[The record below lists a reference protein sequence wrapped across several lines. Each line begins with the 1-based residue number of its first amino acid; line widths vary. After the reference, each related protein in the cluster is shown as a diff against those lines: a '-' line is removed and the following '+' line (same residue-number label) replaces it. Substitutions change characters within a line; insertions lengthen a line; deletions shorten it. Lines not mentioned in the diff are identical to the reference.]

1 LEAARRICQA
11 LFQKVEIDE
20 LVERTIHI
28 ALEVI
33 GAEAGSILLADPD
46 SQQLVFRY
54 VVGGKAEDLH
64 GTGIPWDKGIAGAV
78 FHSGEPVVSGDIT
91 QDDRHFGEIDA
102 RTGYRTRDMIVL
114 PLKRW
119 GGEPIGVLEA
129 LNKRDGQL
137 DQDDVAILTIIS
149 ALSAETIEQ
158 ARLFEEAKLAEV
170 VRILGDIGHDVKN
183 LLQPVV
189 TATGLLQEEI
199 DELYAALPP
208 AELRKAEASHEMCNE
223 VIAMLRES
231 SQRIQN
237 RMKQIADC
245 VKGLSAPPMFAPCQV
260 GDVVKSAV
268 RTLHVLAQERGVAV
282 RTEGLDLLPPIMADE
297 SRLFNAFYNLI
308 NNAIPEV
315 PAGGSITILGYGKP
329 EAGVV
334 LLEVSDTGRGMP
346 PEICQKLFS
355 ARVSSRKAGGTGL
368 GTKIVKDAVLAHGGQ
383 ITVRSEIGTGTT
395 FSISLPINP
404 RSSCVLGTGNRE
416 N

>member
-1 LEAARRICQA
+1 
-11 LFQKVEIDE
+11 
-20 LVERTIHI
+20 
-28 ALEVI
+28 
-33 GAEAGSILLADPD
+33 
-46 SQQLVFRY
+46 
-54 VVGGKAEDLH
+54 
-64 GTGIPWDKGIAGAV
+64 
-78 FHSGEPVVSGDIT
+78 
-91 QDDRHFGEIDA
+91 
-102 RTGYRTRDMIVL
+102 
-114 PLKRW
+114 
-119 GGEPIGVLEA
+119 
-129 LNKRDGQL
+129 
-137 DQDDVAILTIIS
+137 
-149 ALSAETIEQ
+149 
-158 ARLFEEAKLAEV
+158 
-170 VRILGDIGHDVKN
+170 
-183 LLQPVV
+183 
-189 TATGLLQEEI
+189 
-199 DELYAALPP
+199 
-208 AELRKAEASHEMCNE
+208 
-223 VIAMLRES
+223 
-231 SQRIQN
+231 
-237 RMKQIADC
+237 
-245 VKGLSAPPMFAPCQV
+245 
-260 GDVVKSAV
+260 
-268 RTLHVLAQERGVAV
+268 VLAQERGVAV